1 MEENTATMQTLVIG
15 HAAYGH
21 NHFFKNN
28 YLFKE
33 WTDAEGILDYLEY
46 AKGFIA
52 QCEDLYGEREV
63 ERLLDAAHALM
74 SHGVFRYKGKR
85 RLDLRKEEKR
95 AILRA
100 QEAERNYND
109 LWEHTVPA
117 AAAKSTT
124 ELQEQQR
131 RSLLGL
137 PEENILYFLEKKSP
151 KLKVWQR
158 EILRIVRH
166 VAQYFYPQSQTKI
179 MNEGCATYVH
189 YGIMERLHQRGQIS
203 DGNFQEFLISHTNV
217 ITQLPFNHE
226 YFSGWNPYALGFAM
240 MQDIERIV
248 SGKDPLTGLPCT
260 DEERQEHREWFPDI
274 AEKGDVMGILRDAW
288 ANYRDES
295 FISQFLSP
303 RLMRNFRMFYL
314 EDDPERT
321 TGILVRKI
329 HNEYGYRD
337 IRHQFSTLHNVG
349 HAIPSIEI
357 VDVDLMGDRR
367 LELQHKVVN
376 GTYLYKNDLD
386 RVLKHLADLWGYQVR
401 LTEVDEGNGSR
412 QHTSDPNNPPV
423 F

>member
-1 MEENTATMQTLVIG
+1 
-15 HAAYGH
+15 
-21 NHFFKNN
+21 
-28 YLFKE
+28 
-33 WTDAEGILDYLEY
+33 
-46 AKGFIA
+46 
-52 QCEDLYGEREV
+52 
-63 ERLLDAAHALM
+63 
-74 SHGVFRYKGKR
+74 
-85 RLDLRKEEKR
+85 
-95 AILRA
+95 
-100 QEAERNYND
+100 
-109 LWEHTVPA
+109 
-117 AAAKSTT
+117 
-124 ELQEQQR
+124 
-131 RSLLGL
+131 
-137 PEENILYFLEKKSP
+137 
-151 KLKVWQR
+151 
-158 EILRIVRH
+158 
-166 VAQYFYPQSQTKI
+166 
-179 MNEGCATYVH
+179 
-189 YGIMERLHQRGQIS
+189 
-203 DGNFQEFLISHTNV
+203 
-217 ITQLPFNHE
+217 
-226 YFSGWNPYALGFAM
+226 M
-240 MQDIERIV
+240 MQNIERIV